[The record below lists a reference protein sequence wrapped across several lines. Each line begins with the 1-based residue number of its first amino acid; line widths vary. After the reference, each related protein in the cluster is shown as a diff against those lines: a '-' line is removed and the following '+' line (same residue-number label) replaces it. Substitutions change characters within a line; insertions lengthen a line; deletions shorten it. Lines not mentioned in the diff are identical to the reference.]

1 MSTLLVFRLTIQSSY
16 AQDVEQPADEDHFD
30 TVQWWLATHH
40 TWRIKT
46 FAMDQDIHCHHIGSS
61 LSETFARQSTE
72 KNYGDVVAS
81 SFAVE
86 LGNLTHIEW
95 IEKSMQ
101 EYGGLAA
108 LEVDR
113 NGGKFAF
120 WNPLRVQF
128 TSKSSPQ

>member
-1 MSTLLVFRLTIQSSY
+1 MGTLLVFRLTIQSSY
-16 AQDVEQPADEDHFD
+16 AQDAEQSADENHFD
-30 TVQWWLATHH
+30 TVQWWLATDHA
-40 TWRIKT
+40 WRIKT

-61 LSETFARQSTE
+61 LSEEFARQSTE
-72 KNYGDVVAS
+72 KNYGDVVAC

-86 LGNLTHIEW
+86 LGNLADVELT
-95 IEKSMQ
+95 EKSMQ
-101 EYGGLAA
+101 EFGGLAA